1 MNSAK
6 VNSAGDFGEAN
17 PAAVNQRLSGPLHI
31 LATWNTFWDQE
42 HINNIGNVLVEAADE
57 GNCGAHPYMVD
68 DEGRTAADIWLLIR
82 NQGPRRQEDHRV
94 WDRNDLPDWC
104 LEDVQELKCYS
115 GTIVRRFRIPYVD
128 KIPATLY
135 PFMEK
140 H

>member
-1 MNSAK
+1 MTDERK
-6 VNSAGDFGEAN
+6 MDFNYA
-17 PAAVNQRLSGPLHI
+17 
-31 LATWNTFWDQE
+31 DQE
-42 HINNIGNVLVEAADE
+42 RIDHVGNLLVEK
-57 GNCGAHPYMVD
+57 GAHPYMVD
-68 DEGRTAADIWLLIR
+68 EEGRTAADIWLLLR

>member
-1 MNSAK
+1 MAYDEGPDLSPTIRLLLRAQ
-6 VNSAGDFGEAN
+6 AN
-17 PAAVNQRLSGPLHI
+17 PNAVDLRLRSSLHI
-31 LATWNTFWDQE
+31 LADFTYANQE
-42 HINNIGNVLVEAADE
+42 RIDHLGNLLVE
-57 GNCGAHPYMVD
+57 NGAHPYMVD
-68 DEGRTAADIWLLIR
+68 EEGRTAADIWLLLR